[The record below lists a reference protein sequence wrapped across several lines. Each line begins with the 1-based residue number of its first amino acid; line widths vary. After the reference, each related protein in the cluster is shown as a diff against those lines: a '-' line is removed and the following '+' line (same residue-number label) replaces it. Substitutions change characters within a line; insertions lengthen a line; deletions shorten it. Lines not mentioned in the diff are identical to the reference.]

1 MFQVF
6 QLLFILFALLAMS
19 QVVRRKK
26 EGLLSTLGLFFWIIV
41 WIAAIGAV
49 LYPDSTQFV
58 ADTFGIGRG
67 TDFVVYISLAA
78 MFFALFRLH
87 IKIESMQ
94 RDLTKVVRC
103 DSLKD
108 S

>member
-1 MFQVF
+1 MLQLFQI
-6 QLLFILFALLAMS
+6 LFVLFALLAMS

-26 EGLLSTLGLFFWIIV
+26 DGLLSTLGLVFWIIV

-49 LYPDSTQFV
+49 LWPNSTQFL
-58 ADTFGIGRG
+58 ADSFGIGRG

-94 RDLTKVVRC
+94 RDLTKVVRK
-103 DSLKD
+103 DALK
-108 S
+108 